1 MKQLLLAITLVAGC
15 ALLQPLLAETASQPE
30 IDRTLSQMPLAFTVN
45 AGQWDDSVLFRSQS
59 GGATMWFT
67 ATGAYYQFTRH
78 TGPAELIGGIAED
91 AEMTGTTD
99 KRETMLIRASFV
111 GAEPVP
117 LVTGDRML
125 TYRCNYFL
133 GNDPSKWQA
142 NVANFEAV
150 VYAGI
155 YPGID
160 LKYYGNGHEMEYD
173 FLVSP
178 GADYSRIQ
186 IQYQGARGMSVNGA
200 GELIIETDF
209 GSITERRPV
218 VYQTVG
224 GEKRELTGMYVL
236 QGGNRFSFALDEEY
250 DPSLP
255 LVIDPVLV
263 YSTYLGGSSGGAGGF
278 DDEHAFGI
286 AVDASGS
293 AYVAGRTPSADFPTL
308 NGLDGTAGGGYDGFV
323 TKLSP
328 DGSSLVYS
336 TYLGGSEDDLCLG
349 ITVNALGEAYIFGA
363 TSSTDFPTQNAYD
376 NSYNGG
382 GNDAFVVKLAAEG
395 NSLVYSTFLG
405 GSALDYDALQGTD
418 ECGGIAIDQSGNAYI
433 TSVTTST
440 DFPMVNAYD
449 NTYSGLYDVFVT
461 KLSPDGGS
469 LVYSTYL
476 GGSSND
482 ISQGIAVDLEGNVFV
497 SGSTLS
503 NNFPLLNA
511 FQITRLGYSD
521 AFVTKLAPAGSSLVY
536 STLLGGSLSDWGMEV
551 AIDAVGSAYV
561 SGQTY
566 SEDFPLLNQF
576 QNYQGSSGH
585 SDAFVT
591 KLGSSGETLVYS
603 TYLGGSA
610 NDWTFGIAVNSTGNA
625 FLAAGSLADFPT
637 AHAFDATFNGSYDV
651 VVVEMGVAGNT
662 LLYSTYLGGTALD
675 FAPCIAIDG
684 ADNAYIAGTTFSSDL
699 PTLNAY
705 DNTLDGACD
714 AFVTKV
720 SSCGGDADGDG
731 IGDDCDDC
739 TDTDGDGF
747 GNVGYTTNTCTVDN
761 CPSMP
766 NAGQED
772 TNNDGIGDA
781 CCCTVAT
788 GNVNASAL
796 EMPDISDLSMLI
808 AYLTVT
814 PRPILPCPN
823 EANVNSS
830 VVQTPDLS
838 DLSLLISYLTVVPRP
853 TLPNCP

>member
-1 MKQLLLAITLVAGC
+1 MKHLLLAIGLVAGC
-15 ALLQPLLAETASQPE
+15 ALLQPLLADTASHPDL
-30 IDRTLSQMPLAFTVN
+30 DRTLSQMPLAFTVN

-67 ATGAYYQFTRH
+67 ATGAYYQFTRR
-78 TGPAELIGGIAED
+78 TGPTGFIGGIAED

-111 GAEPVP
+111 GADPVP

-133 GNDPSKWQA
+133 GNDQSRWQA
-142 NVANFEAV
+142 NVPNFEAV
-150 VYAGI
+150 VYEGI

-178 GADYSRIQ
+178 GADYRRIQ
-186 IQYQGARGMSVNGA
+186 IEYQGARGMSVNGA
-200 GELIIETDF
+200 GELVIETDF

-224 GEKRELTGMYVL
+224 GGKRELTGRYVL
-236 QGGNRFSFALDEEY
+236 QGGNRFTFALDEQY

-286 AVDASGS
+286 AVDPSGS
-293 AYVAGRTPSADFPTL
+293 AYVAGRTPSADFPTF
-308 NGLDGTAGGGYDGFV
+308 NALDGTAGGGYDGFV

-328 DGSSLVYS
+328 DGGSLEYS
-336 TYLGGSEDDLCLG
+336 TYLGGSGDDLCLG
-349 ITVNALGEAYIFGA
+349 ITVNSQGEAYIHGA

-382 GNDAFVVKLAAEG
+382 GNDAFVVKLAPEG
-395 NSLVYSTFLG
+395 NSFVYSTYLG
-405 GSALDYDALQGTD
+405 GSAFDYDVLYGAD
-418 ECGGIAIDQSGNAYI
+418 ECGGIAIDQTGNAYV
-433 TSVTTST
+433 TGVTTSN

-449 NTYSGLYDVFVT
+449 FTYSGLYDVFVT
-461 KLSPDGGS
+461 KLSADGGS

-476 GGSSND
+476 GGSTDD
-482 ISQGIAVDLEGNVFV
+482 ISQGIAVDLAGNAFI

-503 NNFPLLNA
+503 SNFPRINA
-511 FQITRLGYSD
+511 FQIARLGYSD
-521 AFVTKLAPAGSSLVY
+521 AFVSKLAPLGNSLIY
-536 STLLGGSLSDWGMEV
+536 STLLGGSGADWGMKV
-551 AIDAVGSAYV
+551 AIDAAGSAYIT
-561 SGQTY
+561 GQTY
-566 SEDFPLLNQF
+566 SGDFPLQNQF
-576 QNYQGSSGH
+576 QNYSDR

-591 KLGSSGETLVYS
+591 KLSPSGETLIYS
-603 TYLGGSA
+603 TYLGGSDQ
-610 NDWTFGIAVNSTGNA
+610 DWSFGIAVNSAGNA
-625 FLAAGSLADFPT
+625 FLAAGALTGFPT
-637 AHAFDATFNGSYDV
+637 AHAQDPTSNGGYDV

-684 ADNAYIAGTTFSSDL
+684 ADNAYVAGTTFSSDL

-705 DNTLDGACD
+705 DNTLDGGCD
-714 AFVTKV
+714 AFVTKI

-739 TDTDGDGF
+739 TDTDGDGL
-747 GNVGYTTNTCTVDN
+747 GNAGYTANTCAVDN
-761 CPSMP
+761 CPFVP

-772 TNNDGIGDA
+772 SDNDGIGDA
-781 CCCTVAT
+781 CCCTATT
-788 GNVNASAL
+788 GNVNASAV
-796 EMPDISDLSMLI
+796 ETPDLSDLSMLI

-814 PRPILPCPN
+814 PRPTLPCPN

-830 VVQTPDLS
+830 VAPTPDLS
-838 DLSLLISYLTVVPRP
+838 DLSLLISYLTVTPRP